1 MYQIEQNDKN
11 TDTNTNK
18 YEYKKSTWKTRMGE
32 QMRKDMSQM
41 KKFTAATWWKAIAMV
56 LVNIV
61 MMMNIVMMVI
71 CNIKHG
77 DGDEYSDDDDE
88 YSERNGVM
96 RKNE

>member
-1 MYQIEQNDKN
+1 
-11 TDTNTNK
+11 
-18 YEYKKSTWKTRMGE
+18 
-32 QMRKDMSQM
+32 
-41 KKFTAATWWKAIAMV
+41 MV